1 MRDKNILMVDLVGQ
15 YENIKDQINQNII
28 NSFQE
33 GKFIN
38 GPIVNEFSQNL
49 SNFLNVKNVIPCANG
64 TDALQ
69 IAYMALGLKSGDEI
83 ICPSWTYISTAEAA
97 AILGVK
103 TIFCDVD
110 PNTFN
115 VTVEFIEPLIT
126 KKTKAIVVVH
136 LYGQSC
142 DMEPI
147 LNLASKH
154 NLKVIEDNAQ
164 AIGCRYTFSN
174 GEKKYTG
181 TMGDLGTTS
190 FYPTK
195 NLGAYGD
202 GGAIFTNNADL
213 AKKIKMYSN
222 HGESKRYHHNIIG
235 INSRLDSIQAEVLN
249 VKLKYLNDYNNARNL
264 MAENY
269 NKAFKSV
276 EQLQIPEL
284 NKNSTHV
291 YHQYTLKV
299 LNGKRDDLMKYL
311 EQNEIETRVYYP
323 IPVHKQKAFSNYSNI
338 SLNNTDEL
346 VTTCL
351 SLPIHSEIEN
361 SSQKDIIDN
370 VLNFFK

>member
-15 YENIKDQINQNII
+15 YEKIKDQINQNII
-28 NSFQE
+28 NSLQK

-38 GPIVNEFSQNL
+38 GPIVKEFSQNL

-115 VTVEFIEPLIT
+115 VTAEFIEPLIT

-147 LNLASKH
+147 LNLAKKH

-323 IPVHKQKAFSNYSNI
+323 IPVHKQKAFSNFSNI
-338 SLNNTDEL
+338 RLINTDEL
-346 VTTCL
+346 ATSCL

>member
-1 MRDKNILMVDLVGQ
+1 MGDKNILMVDLVGQ
-15 YENIKDQINQNII
+15 YEKIKDEINQNII
-28 NSFQE
+28 NSLQK

-38 GPIVNEFSQNL
+38 GPIVKEFSQNL
-49 SNFLNVKNVIPCANG
+49 ANFLNVKHVVPCANG

-69 IAYMALGLKSGDEI
+69 IAYMALGLKSSDEI

-97 AILGVK
+97 AIIGVK

-115 VTVEFIEPLIT
+115 VTAEFIEPLIT

-147 LNLASKH
+147 LNLAKKH

-164 AIGCRYTFSN
+164 AIGCEYSFSN

-181 TMGDLGTTS
+181 TMGDIGTTS

-202 GGAIFTNNADL
+202 GGAIFTNDDKL
-213 AKKIKMYSN
+213 AKKIKMIAN
-222 HGESKRYHHNIIG
+222 HGQSKKYHHKTIG
-235 INSRLDSIQAEVLN
+235 CNSRLDSIQAEVLN
-249 VKLKYLNDYNNARNL
+249 VKFKYLNDYNNARNQ

-311 EQNEIETRVYYP
+311 EQNKIETRVYYP

-338 SLNNTDEL
+338 SLINTDEL
-346 VTTCL
+346 ATSCL

>member
-15 YENIKDQINQNII
+15 YEKIKDQINQNII
-28 NSFQE
+28 NSLQK

-38 GPIVNEFSQNL
+38 GPIVKEFSQNL
-49 SNFLNVKNVIPCANG
+49 SNFLNVKHVIPCANG

-97 AILGVK
+97 TILGVK

-115 VTVEFIEPLIT
+115 VTAEFIEPLIT

-147 LNLASKH
+147 LNLAKKH

-164 AIGCRYTFSN
+164 AIGCVYTFSN
-174 GEKKYTG
+174 GDKTHTG
-181 TMGDLGTTS
+181 TMGDIGTTS

-202 GGAIFTNNADL
+202 GGAIFTNDDKL
-213 AKKIKMYSN
+213 AKKIKMIAN
-222 HGESKRYHHNIIG
+222 HGESKKYHHKTIG
-235 INSRLDSIQAEVLN
+235 CNSRLDSIQAEVLN
-249 VKLKYLNDYNNARNL
+249 VKLKYLNDYNNARNQ

-269 NKAFKSV
+269 NKAFKLV
-276 EQLQIPEL
+276 EQLQTPSQIY
-284 NKNSTHV
+284 NSAHV
-291 YHQYTLKV
+291 FHQYTLKV

-323 IPVHKQKAFSNYSNI
+323 IPIHKQKAFSNYSNI
-338 SLNNTDEL
+338 SLINTDEL
-346 VTTCL
+346 ATSCL